1 VQPVTPSRWT
11 DLERPP
17 LDVRALQRALVDYG
31 IWRDV
36 RVIDET
42 GSTNADVAELAR
54 SGSAAGLVVVAEHQT
69 SGRGRLDRVWSAPPR
84 SGLTFSMLLRPGDV
98 TPDVM
103 PHLRAGLPPLVATA
117 VPPARW
123 PLLPLIVGVGVATA
137 LAAVADVAVGLKWP
151 NDVMIGDRKVA
162 GILAEQVEAVGSSG
176 AAVVAGVGL
185 NVTLRESE
193 LPVPTAISLALAGAS
208 CTDRDTVLKAVLR
221 AIGDEY
227 LAWRAVGGDGAR
239 SVLPRYRELCV
250 TLGRDVRA
258 ELPGRTAVEG
268 RAIEIDDDGALV
280 VETAAGRRAVLAGD
294 ISHLR

>member
-1 VQPVTPSRWT
+1 MLLAAEVQPVTPSRWT

-36 RVIDET
+36 RVVDET

-54 SGSAAGLVVVAEHQT
+54 SGSAAGLVLVAESQT

-103 PHLRAGLPPLVATA
+103 PHLRAGLPPLAATA

-123 PLLPLIVGVGVATA
+123 PLLPLLVGVGVATA

-151 NDVMIGDRKVA
+151 NDVMIGDRKV
-162 GILAEQVEAVGSSG
+162 GGSWPSR
-176 AAVVAGVGL
+176 L
-185 NVTLRESE
+185 N
-193 LPVPTAISLALAGAS
+193 
-208 CTDRDTVLKAVLR
+208 
-221 AIGDEY
+221 
-227 LAWRAVGGDGAR
+227 
-239 SVLPRYRELCV
+239 RYRMRRR
-250 TLGRDVRA
+250 GRLWSSVWA
-258 ELPGRTAVEG
+258 
-268 RAIEIDDDGALV
+268 
-280 VETAAGRRAVLAGD
+280 
-294 ISHLR
+294 

>member
-1 VQPVTPSRWT
+1 VTPSRWT
-11 DLERPP
+11 DLDRPP
-17 LDVRALQRALVDYG
+17 LDVRAVRRALVDYG

-36 RVIDET
+36 RVVDET
-42 GSTNADVAELAR
+42 GSTNVDVAELAR
-54 SGSAAGLVVVAEHQT
+54 AGSAAGLVLIAEHQT
-69 SGRGRLDRVWSAPPR
+69 SGRGRLGRVWSAPPR

-103 PHLRAGLPPLVATA
+103 PHLRAGLPPLAATA

-221 AIGDEY
+221 AVGDEY
-227 LAWRAVGGDGAR
+227 LGWRAEVGDGAR

-258 ELPGRTAVEG
+258 EVPGGTAVEG
-268 RAIEIDDDGALV
+268 RAVEIDDDGALV